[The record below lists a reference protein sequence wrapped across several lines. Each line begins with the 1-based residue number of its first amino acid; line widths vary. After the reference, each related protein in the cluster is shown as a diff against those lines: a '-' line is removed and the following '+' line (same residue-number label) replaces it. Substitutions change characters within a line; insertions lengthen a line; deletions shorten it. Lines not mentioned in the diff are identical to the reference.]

1 MCCVGCCLMCC
12 IQERVLDGILG
23 ILNLE
28 GSGNSDSN
36 ELSIPIFE
44 LMEGNS
50 GMGLNGLH
58 GHGV

>member
-23 ILNLE
+23 SNLE
-28 GSGNSDSN
+28 ASGNSDSN

-44 LMEGNS
+44 LMEGKP
-50 GMGLNGLH
+50 GMGLNELH